1 MSVTLSCFAGAGA
14 QFFNDSGVPLS
25 GGLIYSYEAGST
37 TPATTYT
44 SSSGATAHSNPIVL
58 DSAGRVNEIWL
69 TTSQNYKF
77 ILKTSLG
84 VQIASYDNI
93 PGIAS
98 LFDLTNTTDP
108 TLGDALVGF
117 RQSDSNGNVAG
128 AVGRTVHQKF
138 QEMVNV
144 LDFGADPTG
153 TNDST
158 SAIQAALNYAASL
171 VEASPDGLGDPV
183 NGINVVMQ
191 GVFNITQPLVINTG
205 NVCLVGQGGA
215 TIMVGFTSQVGY
227 NGAKPALI
235 VGTGTVWQTSGS
247 ISATTKYNSVSGII
261 FKRDRRVTGNLGYI
275 GILVSGTRNATVRN
289 CLVETGFVG
298 LFLENSSEFYS
309 DQFSSI
315 GCTYGIVMDNRGD
328 RIAANS
334 VLNVACVDNDVS
346 SNKIDMAT
354 VYYSQ
359 HTGVLAINTGSTDFN
374 GMTVGIFSDNPSGSS
389 PGLGFPASYSGF
401 HVWGANSKWTRA
413 MLLDSIVF
421 EALPNANRTCI
432 RIESDTQNNPVQGVT
447 MNNMHVQTYASNPVG
462 GVLTLLLEVIQSGG
476 GDVHNILLSNSGFT
490 YQSDGLYT
498 GTMCNVIGNA
508 GVRFENCYP
517 ASAFVLSNLGY
528 YGNISP
534 LEVVEHTNIDAFPPT
549 GWTAGGVTT
558 GCSKIG
564 GSSGVVPYLQ
574 FTGDTGAMYVEKTFD
589 LLKFVPQTKSVFISF
604 LAEGNADLWCVARV
618 NGESDTDSNIV
629 NGTNIGRY
637 GQAIIPNTVNLNG
650 YRRLVFCFNPFSAAY
665 GFNTVR
671 FQIGRGAN
679 ATAATVVRIQDIRVG
694 YFVGD
699 PVPYNPFS

>member
-1 MSVTLSCFAGAGA
+1 MSLFAGAGA
-14 QFFNDSGVPLS
+14 QFFNNSGSVLS
-25 GGLIYSYEAGST
+25 GGLIYTYLAGTST
-37 TPATTYT
+37 PEPTYT
-44 SSSGATAHSNPIVL
+44 TSTGNIAHSNPIVL
-58 DSAGRVNEIWL
+58 DSAGRVNEVWVVPQ
-69 TTSQNYKF
+69 TNYKF
-77 ILKTSLG
+77 ILRDSTGSL
-84 VQIASYDNI
+84 IATYDNV
-93 PGIAS
+93 PGTVSSA
-98 LFDLTNTTDP
+98 DLANTSNVA
-108 TLGDALVGF
+108 LGDALVGF
-117 RQSDSNGNVAG
+117 RQSNSSGNVAG
-128 AVGRTVHQKF
+128 SVGRTVHQKF

-153 TNDST
+153 TSDST

-171 VEASPDGLGDPV
+171 VQASPDGIGDAV

-191 GVFNITQPLVINTG
+191 GVFNITQPLVMNTS

-215 TIMVGFTSQVGY
+215 TIMVGFTSQTGY

-235 VGTGTVWQTSGS
+235 LGTGTLWQTSGN
-247 ISATTKYNSVSGII
+247 IGAATKYNSVSGII
-261 FKRDRRVTGNLGYI
+261 FKRDRRVANNLGYI

-289 CLVETGFVG
+289 CLVETGFAG

-309 DQFSSI
+309 DQFSCI
-315 GCTYGIVMDNRGD
+315 GSTYGIVMDNRGD
-328 RIAANS
+328 RSAANS
-334 VLNVACVDNDVS
+334 VLNVANTDNDVS

-389 PGLGFPASYSGF
+389 PGLGFPASYAGF
-401 HVWGANSKWTRA
+401 HVWGADSKWTRA

-421 EALPNANRTCI
+421 EAKNNVSRTCI
-432 RIESDTQNNPVQGVT
+432 RIESDNQNCPVQGVT
-447 MNNMHVQTYASNPVG
+447 MNNIHIQTYASDPVG
-462 GVLTLLLEVIQSGG
+462 GVLTLLLEVIQSGD

-490 YQSDGLYT
+490 YQSAGRYT
-498 GTMCNVIGNA
+498 GTMCNVIGLA

-534 LEVVEHTNIDAFPPT
+534 LEVVEHTDIDAFPPT

-558 GCSKIG
+558 GCSKVG
-564 GSSGVVPYLQ
+564 GSSGVVPYLE

-589 LLKFVPQTKSVFISF
+589 LLQDVPQIKSVFISF
-604 LAEGNADLWCVARV
+604 LAFGNADLWCVARV
-618 NGESDTDSNIV
+618 NGASDTDSNII
-629 NGTNIGRY
+629 NGTNQERY
-637 GQAIIPNTVNLNG
+637 GQAIVPNTVNVNG
-650 YRRLVFCFNPFSAAY
+650 YRRLVFCFNPFSANF

-679 ATAATVVRIQDIRVG
+679 ATAATLVRIQDIRVG